1 MSNSG
6 GCGCPRPVSGQSDDV
21 LIDLIVREVRSVLR
35 TAPGPRSVEPYATP
49 PDSGHPRIPL
59 GVSNRH
65 IHLTQRTFTRLFGDG
80 TAFEEMRP
88 LYQPGEF
95 ASKHTLA
102 IVGPKLRSIPG
113 VRILGP
119 LRKYDQVEVSL
130 TDAVFLG
137 VNPPVVNSGSLDA
150 ASPLTLVGPNGS
162 VYIEKCAI
170 IASRHI
176 HMTNSDA
183 ARLGVRDGDYCKVRV
198 GGLKTTTFENVLI
211 RTNDNWLLQIHLDT
225 DDANAA
231 NIREETFV
239 EFLGKMLTDE
249 TWPCHRERRCYTKGR
264 ADRWPETADGALS
277 QRAVHADGCLSGMY

>member
-1 MSNSG
+1 MTSG
-6 GCGCPRPVSGQSDDV
+6 DCGCSKNLRSPSDEALV
-21 LIDLIVREVRSVLR
+21 DLIVREVRLVLQSNPAVR
-35 TAPGPRSVEPYATP
+35 KAPVEAG
-49 PDSGHPRIPL
+49 SGKIPL

-65 IHLTQRTFTRLFGDG
+65 IHLSAATFRTLFGEQA
-80 TAFEEMRP
+80 AFEQMRP

-95 ASKHTLA
+95 ASKHTLT

-137 VNPPVVNSGSLDA
+137 IDPPVVNSGTLDA
-150 ASPLTLVGPNGS
+150 AAPLTLVGPNGS
-162 VYIEKCAI
+162 VYLEKCAI
-170 IASRHI
+170 VASRHI

-183 ARLGVRDGDYCKVRV
+183 RQLGVKDGDQCRVRV
-198 GGLKTTTFENVLI
+198 PGAKSTIFENVLI

-231 NIREETFV
+231 NIRDDILV
-239 EFLGKMLTDE
+239 EFLGKM
-249 TWPCHRERRCYTKGR
+249 
-264 ADRWPETADGALS
+264 
-277 QRAVHADGCLSGMY
+277 